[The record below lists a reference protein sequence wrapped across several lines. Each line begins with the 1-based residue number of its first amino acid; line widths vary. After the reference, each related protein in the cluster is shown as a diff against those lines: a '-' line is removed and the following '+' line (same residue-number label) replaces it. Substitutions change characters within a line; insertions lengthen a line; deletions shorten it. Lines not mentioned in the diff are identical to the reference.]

1 MIWRACRRR
10 RSTLGVIVAILVAI
24 GLFPGPQSVPPGAR
38 VGVSAAYHAGRGTG
52 ADAVLVSDAAV
63 DDDDDRFGGAHVG
76 VLPDPTAL
84 LAVAMRRATDEV
96 EHRSPTSRRGR
107 PASGRA
113 PPISLP
119 S

>member
-1 MIWRACRRR
+1 MIRRACPRRG
-10 RSTLGVIVAILVAI
+10 SSLGAIVAILVAI
-24 GLFPGPQSVPPGAR
+24 GLLPGPQSVQPIPSL
-38 VGVSAAYHAGRGTG
+38 GVSAAYHAGRGTG
-52 ADAVLVSDAAV
+52 ADAVVVSDAAV